1 MNISKNIA
9 ERISFYNF
17 MDLRTLRSKY
27 RAINE
32 DMTQGMLMRTDRKV
46 IARRLVAE
54 ELGLENVQKYFE
66 QVTVWNEMRDFVEKG
81 IQPST

>member
-1 MNISKNIA
+1 MNINKKIA

-27 RAINE
+27 RNINL
-32 DMTQGMLMRTDRKV
+32 DITQGMLVRTDRKV

-54 ELGLENVQKYFE
+54 EVGLEPVQEYFK
-66 QVTVWNEMRDFVEKG
+66 QVAIWDEMKAYVEKG
-81 IQPST
+81 VELTA